1 MIFRPLC
8 GNGLVSRMK
17 ARFPAGAFEIRAA
30 IPRPIRILMPETS
43 SGNRFPIPGGRCEK
57 IGIRPLTL
65 PSPRGERVNKLKL
78 IINFLPL
85 DGGGAG
91 WG

>member
-8 GNGLVSRMK
+8 GNRLVSRMK

-65 PSPRGERVNKLKL
+65 PSPRGGEGKQVEINNK
-78 IINFLPL
+78 FPPP
-85 DGGGAG
+85 
-91 WG
+91 